1 MPPDLVKS
9 LSTYVG
15 TIGPTNRCGGILQ
28 HSQNRITGDM
38 LVKLKNTIIQILRE
52 NVKETVAEF
61 CPKMPSLF
69 C

>member
-28 HSQNRITGDM
+28 HSQNRITGDR
-38 LVKLKNTIIQILRE
+38 LVKLKKYNNPDSER
-52 NVKETVAEF
+52 KCKGTVAEF
-61 CPKMPSLF
+61 CLKMPSLF